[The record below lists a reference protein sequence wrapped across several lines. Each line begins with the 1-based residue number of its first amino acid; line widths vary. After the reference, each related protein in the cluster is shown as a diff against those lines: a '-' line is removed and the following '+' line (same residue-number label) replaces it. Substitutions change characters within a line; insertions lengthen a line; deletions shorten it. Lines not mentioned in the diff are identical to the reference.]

1 MIHSKNKIVT
11 PPPIYPRLGQNEV
24 VTIVGEKY
32 RAEFWMGAKRYYEF
46 VYLGENGK
54 PNFTKTEQ
62 EVSNGIL
69 EKKIKRH

>member
-1 MIHSKNKIVT
+1 MKPIIIN
-11 PPPIYPRLGQNEV
+11 IYPRLGNNEV
-24 VTIVGEKY
+24 VTIGGEKY
-32 RAEFWMGAKRYYEF
+32 RAEFWQGGRRYYEF
-46 VYLGENGK
+46 IFLGDTGK